1 MKVLLWHVHGSWTTA
16 FVQGRHEYLLPVLP
30 DRGPDGRGRART
42 WSWPSAARELA
53 PAQLRDERPDVVVLQ
68 RPHEA
73 ALVRDWLGR
82 EAGRDIPAVYVEHNT
97 PAGPAVTTRHQVADR
112 DDLPL
117 VHVTHFNELA
127 WDNGRAPTVVI
138 EHGIVDP
145 GARYTGELA
154 RMAVVVNEPARRGR
168 AVGADLIERFCAAG
182 PVDVFGAGVERLPA
196 HLTGHGDLPQD
207 AMHAELARRRIYVH
221 TTRWTS
227 LGLSLIEAMH
237 LGMPVIAVET
247 TDVAQ
252 AVPPSAGVVST
263 DIARLVVAAQMYLDD
278 PEAARLAGKSGRQ
291 AALAR
296 YGLDRFLTDWDRLLQ
311 EVTR

>member
-53 PAQLRDERPDVVVLQ
+53 PAQLRDEQPDVVVLQ

-154 RMAVVVNEPARRGR
+154 RMAVVVNEPARRAAPSVPTSSNGFARPGR
-168 AVGADLIERFCAAG
+168 STSSA
-182 PVDVFGAGVERLPA
+182 PA
-196 HLTGHGDLPQD
+196 
-207 AMHAELARRRIYVH
+207 
-221 TTRWTS
+221 
-227 LGLSLIEAMH
+227 LSACLR
-237 LGMPVIAVET
+237 T
-247 TDVAQ
+247 
-252 AVPPSAGVVST
+252 
-263 DIARLVVAAQMYLDD
+263 
-278 PEAARLAGKSGRQ
+278 
-291 AALAR
+291 
-296 YGLDRFLTDWDRLLQ
+296 
-311 EVTR
+311 